1 MRWPGC
7 PVFRLPTVR
16 RTGWLLCGSILPARV
31 PKWSAVK
38 AWGLGSPSATGSS
51 PNAVVEPIHP
61 KAGDL
66 DDR

>member
-38 AWGLGSPSATGSS
+38 AWGVRLAKRNGLVA
-51 PNAVVEPIHP
+51 
-61 KAGDL
+61 
-66 DDR
+66 